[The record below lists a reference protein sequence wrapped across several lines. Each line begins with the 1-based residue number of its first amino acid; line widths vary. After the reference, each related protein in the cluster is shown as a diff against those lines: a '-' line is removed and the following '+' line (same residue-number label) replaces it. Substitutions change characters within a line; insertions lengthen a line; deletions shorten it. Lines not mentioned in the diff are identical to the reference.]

1 MEANSGAKSR
11 ASMLP
16 MAANIGSSEML
27 GLDISL
33 HHGQHPLAQQHGHPT
48 PFAAQRHDAALGHS
62 HSPQQQQQQQLGH
75 SVAGSSKRKQ
85 QPQSSLTLP
94 HQELQLPTS
103 FGGERDVGT
112 ATAAV
117 PVSAAPSPSPTSPP
131 PWHRMKW
138 TDNMVRLLIMI
149 VYCVGDD
156 GNTTADHGDQQSASG
171 GTRGKRAPTASSAS
185 TTSAAA
191 GLVLQKKGK
200 WKSVSRAMMEKGFCV
215 SPQQCE
221 DKFNDLNKR
230 YKRVNELLGRGTA
243 CRVVE
248 NQALLDSMD
257 HLSSKA
263 KEEARKLLNSKHL
276 YFREM
281 CAYHNGGVGGGSS
294 GCASGLP
301 DSSPSSAPS
310 QLPQPQS
317 SPLPSQ
323 DCFHHP
329 SEPAMNF
336 SREALFGASGGQ
348 SSGSMFS
355 GANEEDD
362 EGKDQTD
369 NIDDG
374 HIGDYYEEIEEEDGE
389 YNDDGDDEEE
399 ADKERHQQH
408 HKRHKD
414 DEKKNKLIA
423 RPTSPL
429 SASPPLS
436 LSLSSSM
443 SVPTDQ
449 WRCNLLGP
457 LASIGGEQQQRQW
470 LRRKAAEL
478 EEQRVGYLGRA
489 LELERQRFK
498 WIRYSSL
505 KEREMERMKLDH
517 ESRRLQNDRM
527 LLLLRQKEQE
537 LISSTDAAAA
547 RDEHL
552 HHQNLQL
559 H

>member
-1 MEANSGAKSR
+1 
-11 ASMLP
+11 
-16 MAANIGSSEML
+16 
-27 GLDISL
+27 
-33 HHGQHPLAQQHGHPT
+33 
-48 PFAAQRHDAALGHS
+48 
-62 HSPQQQQQQQLGH
+62 
-75 SVAGSSKRKQ
+75 
-85 QPQSSLTLP
+85 
-94 HQELQLPTS
+94 
-103 FGGERDVGT
+103 
-112 ATAAV
+112 
-117 PVSAAPSPSPTSPP
+117 
-131 PWHRMKW
+131 
-138 TDNMVRLLIMI
+138 
-149 VYCVGDD
+149 
-156 GNTTADHGDQQSASG
+156 
-171 GTRGKRAPTASSAS
+171 
-185 TTSAAA
+185 
-191 GLVLQKKGK
+191 
-200 WKSVSRAMMEKGFCV
+200 
-215 SPQQCE
+215 
-221 DKFNDLNKR
+221 
-230 YKRVNELLGRGTA
+230 
-243 CRVVE
+243 
-248 NQALLDSMD
+248 
-257 HLSSKA
+257 
-263 KEEARKLLNSKHL
+263 
-276 YFREM
+276 
-281 CAYHNGGVGGGSS
+281 
-294 GCASGLP
+294 
-301 DSSPSSAPS
+301 
-310 QLPQPQS
+310 
-317 SPLPSQ
+317 
-323 DCFHHP
+323 
-329 SEPAMNF
+329 MNF

-414 DEKKNKLIA
+414 DEKKNKAPKLIA